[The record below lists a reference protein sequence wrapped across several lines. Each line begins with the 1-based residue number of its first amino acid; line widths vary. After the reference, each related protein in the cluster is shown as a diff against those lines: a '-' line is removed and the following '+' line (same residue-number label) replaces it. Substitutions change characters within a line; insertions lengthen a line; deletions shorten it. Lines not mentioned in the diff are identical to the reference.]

1 MAKQITVLARLR
13 EETGKNAM
21 RRLRRR
27 GLLPGVI
34 FGRSGITT
42 MVSLD
47 PRELEKVIYSETGF
61 NTLFDIDVEGQKD
74 DGKTRVLIK
83 HYQLDPVTHS
93 FLHVSFYRIHMDREV
108 EVRIPITAEG
118 VATGVKDQGG
128 TLDYVMRD
136 ILIRCLP
143 GDIPDATHVEVTD
156 MEIGDYVR
164 VSELDIPEGVEVL
177 EEADAVVLHLA
188 PPRKVVEEVAVEEVA
203 AEVEEGEEA
212 EEAAEEKP
220 AEEEAPAEE

>member
-1 MAKQITVLARLR
+1 MAKRITVLARLR

-21 RRLRRR
+21 RRLRRH

-47 PRELEKVIYSETGF
+47 PRELDKVIHSETGF

-83 HYQLDPVTHS
+83 QYQLDPVTHS
-93 FLHVSFYRIHMDREV
+93 FLHVSFYRIHMDRVV
-108 EVRIPITAEG
+108 EVRTPIAVDG
-118 VATGVKDQGG
+118 VAPGVKDQGG
-128 TLDYVMRD
+128 TLDHVMRD

-143 GDIPDATHVEVTD
+143 GDIPEAIRVEVSD
-156 MEIGDYVR
+156 MEIGDHVR
-164 VSELDIPEGVEVL
+164 VSDLDIPENVEIL

-188 PPRKVVEEVAVEEVA
+188 PPRKEVEPVVAEEVA
-203 AEVEEGEEA
+203 AEVEGAEEA

-220 AEEEAPAEE
+220 AEEEAQAEE